1 MTSLSTPVLGEKP
14 LRPVLDWFFH
24 LSVAALAATYVRA
37 IWFTPADLLQGP
49 SQKIF
54 YIHVPA
60 VLGGYL
66 AFGTLAIMSIV
77 HLWLR
82 DERADRMAAAAGE
95 IAVLFFSVVL
105 ITGSVYAKVIWGA
118 WWVWELRLTLTLL
131 LWFLGVGYLVMRG
144 AIEDPLMRARFCA
157 VLGIM
162 QVVLIP
168 FVHLSVYFV
177 RDHMHPM
184 PVVLKPDKPSLP
196 AEMLLTFVMATI
208 AFLMLSAALMRARYR
223 YELLREAAEAAEQ
236 GGAA

>member
-1 MTSLSTPVLGEKP
+1 
-14 LRPVLDWFFH
+14 
-24 LSVAALAATYVRA
+24 
-37 IWFTPADLLQGP
+37 LQGP

-54 YIHVPA
+54 YIHVPS

-66 AFGTLAIMSIV
+66 AFGVLAIMSIV

-82 DERADRMAAAAGE
+82 EERADRMAAAAGE
-95 IAVLFFSVVL
+95 IAVLFFTVVL

-131 LWFLGVGYLVMRG
+131 LWFLGIGYLVMRG

-162 QVVLIP
+162 QVLLIP
-168 FVHLSVYFV
+168 FVHLSVYIV
-177 RDHMHPM
+177 RDHIHPM
-184 PVVLKPDKPSLP
+184 PVVMKPDKPSLP
-196 AEMLLTFVMATI
+196 NSMLVTFLMSTV

-223 YELLREAAEAAEQ
+223 YTLLREAADAVEQ
-236 GGAA
+236 GGTV

>member
-1 MTSLSTPVLGEKP
+1 MTSSSLPRDASP
-14 LRPVLDWFFH
+14 RPVLDWFFFVA
-24 LSVAALAATYVRA
+24 VAAVAATYARA
-37 IWFTPADLLQGP
+37 IWFTPVDLLQGP

-66 AFGTLAIMSIV
+66 AFGVLAVMSIV

-82 DERADRMAAAAGE
+82 EERADRMAAAAGE
-95 IAVLFFSVVL
+95 VAVVFFSVVL
-105 ITGSVYAKVIWGA
+105 ITGSIYAKVIWGA

-162 QVVLIP
+162 QVLLIP

-184 PVVLKPDKPSLP
+184 PVVMKPDRPSLP
-196 AEMLLTFVMATI
+196 NSMLMTFIIATI
-208 AFLMLSAALMRARYR
+208 SFLMLSAALMRARYR
-223 YELLREAAEAAEQ
+223 YTLLREAADAQEQ
-236 GGAA
+236 GGQA

>member
-1 MTSLSTPVLGEKP
+1 MKSESLK
-14 LRPVLDWFFH
+14 LRPVIDWLFYVA
-24 LSVAALAATYVRA
+24 VAALAVTYVRA
-37 IWFTPADLLQGP
+37 IWFTPPDTLQGP

-60 VLGGYL
+60 VLAGYL
-66 AFGTLAIMSIV
+66 AFAVLGVMSIV
-77 HLWLR
+77 HLWLKE
-82 DERADRMAAAAGE
+82 ERADRMAAAAAHV
-95 IAVLFFSVVL
+95 AVLFFAIVL

-157 VLGIM
+157 VLAVM
-162 QVVLIP
+162 QVILIP

-184 PVVLKPDKPSLP
+184 PVVLKPDRPSLP
-196 AEMLLTFVMATI
+196 NSMLITFVISTI
-208 AFLMLSAALMRARYR
+208 SFLLLSAALMRARYR
-223 YELLREAAEAAEQ
+223 LTLLREAADAAEQ

>member
-1 MTSLSTPVLGEKP
+1 MKSDSPR
-14 LRPVLDWFFH
+14 RPVLDW
-24 LSVAALAATYVRA
+24 LLYLAIVAVAATYVRA
-37 IWFTPADLLQGP
+37 IWFTPVEATQGP

-60 VLGGYL
+60 VLAGYL
-66 AFGTLAIMSIV
+66 AFAVLGVMSLV
-77 HLWLR
+77 HLWLKE
-82 DERADRMAAAAGE
+82 ERSDRMAAAAAE
-95 IAVLFFSVVL
+95 IAVLFFAIVL
-105 ITGSVYAKVIWGA
+105 ITGSIYAKVIWGA

-157 VLGIM
+157 VLAVM

-184 PVVLKPDKPSLP
+184 PVVLKPERASLP
-196 AEMLLTFVMATI
+196 NTMLLTFILSTI
-208 AFLMLSAALMRARYR
+208 SFLLLSAALMRARYR
-223 YELLREAAEAAEQ
+223 LTLLRDAADAVEQ